1 VTGNVPILRCTSYH
15 SWSLYHCFENLL
27 LTIIGRTVTLTRCR
41 ILWYTTMVGKHSS
54 LKILT
59 KVLLRE
65 GVARSSIFTTT
76 LRQGLT
82 HRWCLAWT
90 FVPAA
95 AKGYRQFAHEQARKA
110 ALSDKAGDSSSALE
124 DTGTGGGDKELHH
137 YHCELTVQSLQE
149 TRIAADT
156 GALTTAAFSALLAAD
171 SSTLAGEDVATD
183 TEGGTDLKWS
193 VPWLALERIA
203 AAIEATHHVQST
215 LPGEG
220 ETMQANVPPAEAS
233 GPGSSTTACIYVP
246 RKAQCCDSRGSVE
259 YAVFRAASTASC
271 AVGGE
276 GPEDMEHVY
285 GMACAYTVEDAV
297 IKFDIAY
304 SAPRN
309 GETYHK

>member
-1 VTGNVPILRCTSYH
+1 
-15 SWSLYHCFENLL
+15 
-27 LTIIGRTVTLTRCR
+27 
-41 ILWYTTMVGKHSS
+41 MVGKHSS
-54 LKILT
+54 LKALT

-65 GVARSSIFTTT
+65 GVPRSSIFTTT

-95 AKGYRQFAHEQARKA
+95 AQGYRQFAYEQTRKA
-110 ALSDKAGDSSSALE
+110 ALSAKAGDSSSALE
-124 DTGTGGGDKELHH
+124 DAGAGGGNKELHH

-149 TRIAADT
+149 TRVRADT
-156 GALTTAAFSALLAAD
+156 GALTTAAFSALFAAE
-171 SSTLAGEDVATD
+171 SSTLAGEDAVTD
-183 TEGGTDLKWS
+183 TES

-203 AAIEATHHVQST
+203 AAIEPTHRVQST
-215 LPGEG
+215 QPGEG
-220 ETMQANVPPAEAS
+220 ETIQANVPPAEAS

-246 RKAQCCDSRGSVE
+246 RKAQCCDSSGNVE

-276 GPEDMEHVY
+276 GQENMEHVY

-297 IKFDIAY
+297 IKFEIVY

-309 GETYHK
+309 DETYNK